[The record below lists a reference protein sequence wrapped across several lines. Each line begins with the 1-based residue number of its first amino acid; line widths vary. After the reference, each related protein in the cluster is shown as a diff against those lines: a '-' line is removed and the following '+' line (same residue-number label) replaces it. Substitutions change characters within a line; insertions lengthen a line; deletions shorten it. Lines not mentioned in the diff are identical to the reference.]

1 MENIVLSKL
10 DKDFKYEI
18 AARPGAGF
26 FKRCFSCGTCTA
38 SCPVSEIDERFNP
51 RLFIRQALMGQ
62 REELLSS
69 ELLWYCTQCYTCFAR
84 CPQDVRFIPV
94 RGEDHLLW
102 LDALQHSVKERVPSI
117 FNTDQGLHFIS
128 GEFTARLQSAGVG
141 ISIDGHGRVSGSIFI
156 ERLWPS
162 ARDEESHLND

>member
-18 AARPGAGF
+18 AERPGASF

-62 REELLSS
+62 REALLSS

-84 CPQDVRFIPV
+84 CPQDVRFTDVMSVLRDMAVEEGHAPKQMKEKIKQV
-94 RGEDHLLW
+94 DLLAHNLRHDLAECLWKLANGEDPSETEEQLKGTLRKG
-102 LDALQHSVKERVPSI
+102 LKEMKKI
-117 FNTDQGLHFIS
+117 
-128 GEFTARLQSAGVG
+128 
-141 ISIDGHGRVSGSIFI
+141 
-156 ERLWPS
+156 
-162 ARDEESHLND
+162 